1 MKLFRK
7 QFEIIVTLEG
17 ITPETGNTV
26 QVCDEE
32 NKKNQIQIILFQV
45 RTSYLP
51 NEILWGY
58 RFENSCVTYDKHQA
72 KYAINIGNMDKIV
85 PDTTPR

>member
-1 MKLFRK
+1 MYSKDRTQYPDKIRL
-7 QFEIIVTLEG
+7 QG

-26 QVCDEE
+26 
-32 NKKNQIQIILFQV
+32 QV

-58 RFENSCVTYDKHQA
+58 RFENTCVTYDKSQA
-72 KYAINIGNMDKIV
+72 KYVVNIGNMDKIV
-85 PDTTPR
+85 PDNTPR

>member
-1 MKLFRK
+1 MTAQYSDKTRL
-7 QFEIIVTLEG
+7 QG

-26 QVCDEE
+26 
-32 NKKNQIQIILFQV
+32 QV

-58 RFENSCVTYDKHQA
+58 RFENTCVTYDKSQA
-72 KYAINIGNMDKIV
+72 KYVVNIGNMDKIV
-85 PDTTPR
+85 PDNTPR

>member
-1 MKLFRK
+1 MYSKDRTQYPDKTRL
-7 QFEIIVTLEG
+7 QG

-26 QVCDEE
+26 
-32 NKKNQIQIILFQV
+32 QV

-58 RFENSCVTYDKHQA
+58 RFENTCVTYDKSQA
-72 KYAINIGNMDKIV
+72 KYVVNIGNMDNIPEPMRLKL
-85 PDTTPR
+85 T

>member
-1 MKLFRK
+1 MYSKDRTQYPDKTRL
-7 QFEIIVTLEG
+7 QG

-26 QVCDEE
+26 
-32 NKKNQIQIILFQV
+32 QV

-58 RFENSCVTYDKHQA
+58 RFENTCVTYDKSQA
-72 KYAINIGNMDKIV
+72 KYVVNIGNMDKIV
-85 PDTTPR
+85 PDNTPR

>member
-1 MKLFRK
+1 MYSKDRTQYSDKTRL
-7 QFEIIVTLEG
+7 QG

-26 QVCDEE
+26 
-32 NKKNQIQIILFQV
+32 QV

-58 RFENSCVTYDKHQA
+58 RFENTCVTYDKSQA
-72 KYAINIGNMDKIV
+72 KYVVDIGNMDKIV
-85 PDTTPR
+85 PDNTPR